1 MWLLNKVYSVPVSC
15 AYMVLND
22 FHYWVNWH
30 NLSPPNLCI
39 NVSPFCHPKAG
50 SLHPECSQL
59 VPPKTPNPPKSLW
72 TINSSQ
78 GYDSFLLLR
87 IQACFLS
94 ILDKPSVWGCFH
106 PFYRPL
112 ILSWKT
118 RPPFVPLLS
127 VHSVLGEAA
136 NKSPV
141 GDRRW
146 PLQTTS
152 HPPHHPCHDGHTLN
166 LSLRLNLV
174 RCLVTTTWKAIEHCP
189 MAHLRLASQIFHYKF
204 K

>member
-1 MWLLNKVYSVPVSC
+1 MRCTVCQFHVPIWFSMTSIIGLIGITYHLPTCVLTSPLFVIWRLGVCILSALNWY
-15 AYMVLND
+15 
-22 FHYWVNWH
+22 
-30 NLSPPNLCI
+30 
-39 NVSPFCHPKAG
+39 
-50 SLHPECSQL
+50 
-59 VPPKTPNPPKSLW
+59 PPKTPNPPKSLW

-78 GYDSFLLLR
+78 GYDSFPLLR
-87 IQACFLS
+87 IQTCFLS

-106 PFYRPL
+106 PIYRSL

-118 RPPFVPLLS
+118 RTPFVFLLS

-146 PLQTTS
+146 SLQTTS

-174 RCLVTTTWKAIEHCP
+174 VCLVTTTWKAIEHCP
-189 MAHLRLASQIFHYKF
+189 MAHLRLASLIFHYKF